1 MTSGGDIGFR
11 IFYKDEETGLDEDLI
26 KWERVD
32 SHLLMEEGLI
42 ICELPGKCTS

>member
-11 IFYKDEETGLDEDLI
+11 IFYKYKETALVEDLI

-32 SHLLMEEGLI
+32 SHQLMEEGLV
-42 ICELPGKCTS
+42 ICELPGKCT